1 LNQILYQFFDLWRDA
16 RGTSYQMSNQ
26 ALLFLKKI
34 KMNRSAIAF
43 AGLLVLLPVLVFY
56 ATGAR
61 SIEPIN
67 GQDGYAYIGIVAR
80 TQDFLSR
87 FPDSY
92 FGTRFGY
99 ILPSVLFH
107 RMFGFEVGH
116 HLLRFLFLGCAA
128 LLMRIRGHIKK
139 STVVVMVILFCLSPI
154 VLVSTFSTY
163 TMSLGAL
170 FLLFGLLIL
179 AIYDLADVS
188 NLFIAALSS
197 ALLAMAWNSHLQLL
211 LPSIVMFGALIID
224 RSLEKEARRF
234 LYLVQLGIAGVIG
247 ATITCALGSVILGT
261 RYGVWNPWAPGLRF
275 AGSPIND
282 AFKSSGFEWI
292 TWRHYVLLV
301 PLSLLMGVA
310 AWLTEENQTLRLV
323 MRRMT
328 LACLGLLFVYV
339 LYQWGMGGIAFETFF
354 HSSGLMI
361 CSLATFIIA
370 IGLLLNRA
378 KKAFLVSVLVI
389 LCSLISYVVGA
400 RIETDFLPLL
410 LVFLG
415 VCFVLLFALRLQ
427 KSFIYFSLVSLV
439 MVAAWLT
446 VSSPHD
452 FPATT
457 GGYRTDPLYD
467 DALFSFDKHSMSR
480 GSVLNE
486 ISLQLPSLPME
497 SGNIKIW
504 FDPISKYDQLS
515 APFLWYKSALQ
526 SPSDLGPPELS
537 QFSKQVVQQTPPK
550 FIVVLDG
557 NKEKVKS
564 GSRELKTAWNYDLR
578 WLKSYS
584 SGGMIVYVA
593 LLENKTFDS
602 ETSNSE

>member
-1 LNQILYQFFDLWRDA
+1 
-16 RGTSYQMSNQ
+16 MSNQ

-43 AGLLVLLPVLVFY
+43 AGLLVFLPVLLFY

-80 TQDFLSR
+80 THDFLAR

-99 ILPSVLFH
+99 VLPSVLFH

-211 LPSIVMFGALIID
+211 LPSIVMFGVLIID

-275 AGSPIND
+275 ASSPVND
-282 AFKSSGFEWI
+282 AFKSSGFDWI

-301 PLSLLMGVA
+301 PLSLLMGVG

-378 KKAFLVSVLVI
+378 RKAFLASVLVVM
-389 LCSLISYVVGA
+389 CSLISYVVGA
-400 RIETDFLPLL
+400 QIETDFLPLV

-427 KSFIYFSLVSLV
+427 GSFIYLSLVSLV

-497 SGNIKIW
+497 SGDIKIW

-537 QFSKQVVQQTPPK
+537 QFSKQVVQQTPPR

-557 NKEKVKS
+557 NEDKVRS

-578 WLKSYS
+578 WLKSYMS
-584 SGGMIVYVA
+584 AGMIVYVA